1 MSRYFLL
8 GPALAAV
15 AAIGVAGCIHVH
27 IDPIEVAPIN
37 IYAKL
42 DADVRVKLDDDVKSL
57 AQKNPDLF

>member
-1 MSRYFLL
+1 MSRNLV
-8 GPALAAV
+8 LASMV
-15 AAIGVAGCIHVH
+15 AAFAAAGLGGCIHVH

-42 DADVRVKLDDDVKSL
+42 DADLRVKLDDDVKSL

>member
-1 MSRYFLL
+1 MSRNLVL
-8 GPALAAV
+8 ASVLAAI
-15 AAIGVAGCIHVH
+15 AAAGLGGCIHVH

-42 DADVRVKLDDDVKSL
+42 DADLRVKLDDDVKSL

>member
-1 MSRYFLL
+1 MSRNLVL
-8 GPALAAV
+8 ASTLAAV
-15 AAIGVAGCIHVH
+15 ASAGLGGCIHVH

-42 DADVRVKLDDDVKSL
+42 DADLRVKLDDDVKSL

>member
-1 MSRYFLL
+1 MSRYILL
-8 GPALAAV
+8 GPALAAI
-15 AAIGVAGCIHVH
+15 AAMGVAGCIHVH

-42 DADVRVKLDDDVKSL
+42 DADVRLKLDDDVKSL

>member
-1 MSRYFLL
+1 MSRNFV
-8 GPALAAV
+8 LATAV
-15 AAIGVAGCIHVH
+15 AAFAAIGLGGCIHVH

-42 DADVRVKLDDDVKSL
+42 DADLRVKLDDDVKSL

>member
-1 MSRYFLL
+1 MSRNFV
-8 GPALAAV
+8 LATAV
-15 AAIGVAGCIHVH
+15 AAFAATGLGGCIHVH

-42 DADVRVKLDDDVKSL
+42 DADLRVKLDDDVKSL